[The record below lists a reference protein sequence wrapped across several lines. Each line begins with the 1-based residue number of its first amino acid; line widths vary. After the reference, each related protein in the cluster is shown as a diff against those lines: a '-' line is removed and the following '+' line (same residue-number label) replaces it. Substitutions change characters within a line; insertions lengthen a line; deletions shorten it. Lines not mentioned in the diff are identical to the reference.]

1 MVAHTEIVDIRQVS
15 ADALKPLLAEETA
28 EFERELDWDFSQ
40 SAALVRKVAAQ
51 GGLGGAALLDEAGEV
66 VGYSYAVIE
75 DRKAIVWDVYVR
87 PDWRVGNA
95 EAQLFLALLHA
106 LIENSGAR
114 RVESQLMLM
123 GADSVEALRRS
134 GQVRLFERVL
144 MRLDALL
151 PPEPG
156 RTATGLRFMIE
167 PWADGRLD
175 SVARVVCSAY
185 NGHGD
190 CRFDDQYSTFAGAR
204 RWLSNLV
211 EFSGCV
217 KFWRQAS
224 YIAFDMATGRPAG
237 ICLGSFVADEVGH
250 IAQLCVTPDARGAGL
265 GYELLRRST
274 VGLLETGAKR
284 ISLTVTCANHEA
296 VELYTR
302 CGFREMQRFYAYLW
316 EAGPVGQISD
326 LPGKVCLE
334 GARADRKSAPP
345 GYLSRS
351 VTRSVRVKSA
361 R

>member
-15 ADALKPLLAEETA
+15 AHALEPLLIEETA
-28 EFERELDWDFSQ
+28 EFAHELDWDFSP

-87 PDWRVGNA
+87 AAWRAGNA
-95 EAQLFLALLHA
+95 EAQLFLALLRA

-123 GADSVEALRRS
+123 GAESVEALRLS

-144 MRLDALL
+144 MRLDAPGPL
-151 PPEPG
+151 EPG
-156 RTATGLRFMIE
+156 NASTRLRFTVE
-167 PWADGRLD
+167 SWDDGWLD
-175 SVARVVCSAY
+175 SAARVVCAAY
-185 NGHGD
+185 AGHGD

-204 RWLSNLV
+204 RWLWNLI

-217 KFWRQAS
+217 KFCSAAS
-224 YIAFDMATGRPAG
+224 YVAFDVATGGPAG
-237 ICLGSFVADEVGH
+237 ISLGSFVADEVGH
-250 IAQLCVTPDARGAGL
+250 IAQICVMVDARGAGL
-265 GYELLRRST
+265 GYELLRRSIA
-274 VGLLETGAKR
+274 GLREAGAKR

-302 CGFREMQRFYAYLW
+302 CGFREMRRFYAYLW